1 MKSRRVF
8 SFFLFFAVLA
18 GLVFPAGAMETPL
31 SKVLLHVPI
40 SLPLG

>member
-1 MKSRRVF
+1 MKSRRAF
-8 SFFLFFAVLA
+8 SFFLFFTILT
-18 GLVFPAGAMETPL
+18 GLVFPAGATETPF